1 MFLEFENYKK
11 NDIDIIKKQLK
22 SNEISICGISKKC
35 KFGFPQIIF
44 QNPVKETKGEN
55 TLNYETISNL
65 MWLTCPYL
73 NFQIH
78 ELENHSFIEK
88 IKKIIQHNVAFKNA
102 MLNAHTHYNSIR
114 QYIFTKYAYSLF
126 MQKVDD
132 IESGIGGIRN
142 PNGIKCLHLHFCHY
156 NICRDNIA
164 GLITNLLL
172 GQKTDCDDRI
182 CGTLE

>member
-1 MFLEFENYKK
+1 MSFEFENYNT
-11 NDIDIIKKQLK
+11 NDLDILKKQLN

-44 QNPVKETKGEN
+44 QNPVKEKKGKN

-88 IKKIIQHNVAFKNA
+88 IKKIIQNNVVFKNA
-102 MLNAHTHYNSIR
+102 MLTAHAHYNTVR
-114 QYIFTKYAYSLF
+114 NFIFTKYAETLF
-126 MQKVDD
+126 IEKVNV
-132 IESGIGGIRN
+132 IETGIGGIRN

-164 GLITNLLL
+164 GLITYQLL
-172 GQKTDCDDRI
+172 GQKTNCNDKI
-182 CGTLE
+182 CGTL

>member
-1 MFLEFENYKK
+1 MFFEFENYNT

-44 QNPVKETKGEN
+44 QNPVKEAEGKN
-55 TLNYETISNL
+55 ILNYETISNL

-78 ELENHSFIEK
+78 ELENLSFIEK
-88 IKKIIQHNVAFKNA
+88 IKKIIQNNVTFKNA
-102 MLNAHTHYNSIR
+102 MLNAHAHYNTVR
-114 QYIFTKYAYSLF
+114 NFIFTKYASSLF
-126 MQKVDD
+126 IEKVNV
-132 IESGIGGIRN
+132 IENGIGGIRN

-156 NICRDNIA
+156 NICRDNIV
-164 GLITNLLL
+164 GLITYRLLDH
-172 GQKTDCDDRI
+172 KTNCDDRI
-182 CGTLE
+182 CGTL